1 MSGNPS
7 TPSPKRR
14 PTPRSREE
22 RTSDEVLPR
31 RRRDRRDGRG
41 QPGPCPRPGPAT
53 ATSPAQGG
61 PELKDLKSKV
71 SYGFGL
77 NIGKNFKKQGIDLDP
92 MIVQKG
98 MVDGFAG
105 GKTLLTEAEI
115 QEAMTAFEQQLK
127 GKQAELALKQ
137 AEEGKKEGTKFL
149 AENKAKPGVVS
160 LPSGL
165 QYKVIK
171 EGTGAKPKATDSVTV
186 HYEGKL
192 LDQTVFDSSIK
203 RGEPITFRL
212 DEVIKGWTEGLQ
224 QMNVGSKY
232 QLFIP
237 SDLAYGPNPRPGSG
251 IPPNSVLIF
260 DVELLGVG
268 GEK

>member
-1 MSGNPS
+1 MKFSLAVAA
-7 TPSPKRR
+7 TAAMAVVSPA
-14 PTPRSREE
+14 
-22 RTSDEVLPR
+22 LAL
-31 RRRDRRDGRG
+31 G
-41 QPGPCPRPGPAT
+41 QAPAT

-149 AENKAKPGVVS
+149 AENKASRAWSASPAGSSTRSSRRAPG
-160 LPSGL
+160 PS
-165 QYKVIK
+165 
-171 EGTGAKPKATDSVTV
+171 
-186 HYEGKL
+186 
-192 LDQTVFDSSIK
+192 
-203 RGEPITFRL
+203 
-212 DEVIKGWTEGLQ
+212 
-224 QMNVGSKY
+224 
-232 QLFIP
+232 
-237 SDLAYGPNPRPGSG
+237 PRRPTR
-251 IPPNSVLIF
+251 
-260 DVELLGVG
+260 
-268 GEK
+268 

>member
-1 MSGNPS
+1 MKLTLVAATTAVAVVGSALALGQNPA
-7 TPSPKRR
+7 PA
-14 PTPRSREE
+14 
-22 RTSDEVLPR
+22 
-31 RRRDRRDGRG
+31 
-41 QPGPCPRPGPAT
+41 PAT
-53 ATSPAQGG
+53 TPAQGG

-92 MIVQKG
+92 MIVFKG

-105 GKTLLTEAEI
+105 GKAQLTETEI
-115 QEAMTAFEQQLK
+115 QEAMTTFEQELR
-127 GKQAELALKQ
+127 GKQAEMAKKK
-137 AEEGKKEGTKFL
+137 AEDSKTEGAKFL
-149 AENKAKPGVVS
+149 AENKAKPGVVT

-165 QYKVIK
+165 QYTVVK

-192 LDQTVFDSSIK
+192 LDGTVFDSSIK
-203 RGEPITFRL
+203 RGESITFRL

-224 QMNVGSKY
+224 QMKVGSKY
-232 QLFIP
+232 KLFIP
-237 SDLAYGPNPRPGSG
+237 SELAYGSAARPDSP
-251 IPPNSVLIF
+251 IPPNSTLIF

-268 GEK
+268 GDK